1 MVQHRFK
8 SHMSITRDRRLFE
21 FCDEASIDPCELLT
35 WLLWKPIDLQEK
47 LSTEALEKIA
57 AAMK

>member
-1 MVQHRFK
+1 
-8 SHMSITRDRRLFE
+8 MSITRDRRLFE